1 MPLIRLLL
9 STVTSSVSTTG
20 TALARSVMS
29 MRATPCS
36 IRMPTITSA
45 GAVACG
51 GMMTNTGQKNSATA
65 NSATTVNEVSPV
77 RPPACTPVTDS
88 M

>member
-1 MPLIRLLL
+1 
-9 STVTSSVSTTG
+9 
-20 TALARSVMS
+20 MS

-36 IRMPTITSA
+36 IRMPTSTSA
-45 GAVACG
+45 GAVAWG
-51 GMMTNTGQKNSATA
+51 GMTTNSGQTNSDRAKSAATV
-65 NSATTVNEVSPV
+65 SEVSPV